1 MSLFSLLL
9 AVGACIAIIAWILFV
24 IFGQVTVRKLRK
36 NPETKDAL
44 GMEFVSGWDIFNV
57 AQALALPRKYAQ
69 WRKKA
74 PLGMLHANV
83 DLLYKHTTRFD
94 RILARIFFVPW
105 IVAGLFGVVLMLLD
119 FLTSKGKLQASML
132 DHFGTEIPTA
142 EGWALPTI

>member
-9 AVGACIAIIAWILFV
+9 AIDVCIAIIACILFV
-24 IFGQVTVRKLRK
+24 IFGQATVRKLRK
-36 NPETKDAL
+36 NPETKDVL

-57 AQALALPRKYAQ
+57 AQALALPRRYAQ

-119 FLTSKGKLQASML
+119 F
-132 DHFGTEIPTA
+132 FGFFNQ
-142 EGWALPTI
+142 

>member
-1 MSLFSLLL
+1 MDLFSLLL
-9 AVGACIAIIAWILFV
+9 AIDVCIAIIACILFV
-24 IFGQVTVRKLRK
+24 IFGQATVRKLRK
-36 NPETKDAL
+36 NPETKDVL

-94 RILARIFFVPW
+94 RILARMFFIPFMFAAFFLLV
-105 IVAGLFGVVLMLLD
+105 LCLMEYFG
-119 FLTSKGKLQASML
+119 FFKQ
-132 DHFGTEIPTA
+132 
-142 EGWALPTI
+142 